1 MRRPLSPA
9 AGLVVLVIAAGVAA
23 QGCATTMMTPAQVAA
38 NGARPYR
45 AHAPKALVRA
55 SAAALESLG
64 FEVVVEDADT
74 GKVVTKPRTVVIKEH
89 APIAVTWSVAVEQ
102 TTSGAIVRA
111 QPQYL
116 KSGNPLASLDAPY
129 VQASLTEL
137 FQEIDASLPS
147 ATETT
152 SAH

>member
-1 MRRPLSPA
+1 MRRILSPA
-9 AGLVVLVIAAGVAA
+9 AGLVVLAIAAGVAS
-23 QGCATTMMTPAQVAA
+23 QGCSTKMMTPAQVAA
-38 NGARPYR
+38 HGARPYG
-45 AHAPKALVRA
+45 AHDPKALVRA

-64 FEVVVEDADT
+64 FEVVVEDAAA

-89 APIAVTWSVAVEQ
+89 APIAVAWSVAVEQ
-102 TTSGAIVRA
+102 TAAGPIVHA

-116 KSGNPLASLDAPY
+116 KSGSPLASLDAPY
-129 VQASLTEL
+129 VQASLAEL
-137 FQEIDASLPS
+137 FDEINASLPG

>member
-1 MRRPLSPA
+1 MRRPISPA
-9 AGLVVLVIAAGVAA
+9 AGLVVLAIAAGIAA
-23 QGCATTMMTPAQVAA
+23 QGCATKMMTPAQVAA

-45 AHAPKALVRA
+45 AHDPKALVRA

-64 FEVVVEDADT
+64 FEVVVEDAGT
-74 GKVVTKPRTVVIKEH
+74 GKVVTRARTVVIKEH
-89 APIAVTWSVAVEQ
+89 APIAVAWSVAVEQ
-102 TTSGAIVRA
+102 TASGAMVRA

-116 KSGNPLASLDAPY
+116 KSGAPLASLDAPY

-137 FQEIDASLPS
+137 FEEIDASLPG